1 MQSTLAVLSGGRGA
15 GRGWGGLSP
24 LCLCVRCQGSFPLP
38 WTSLRDTSRV
48 RLLVW
53 EMYMMC
59 WVLGF
64 FKLFGGDGGSHS
76 KTCSLPA
83 LGMPLTPSFAPE
95 VPSRPPTSRPK
106 PDVPCPGAAWACS
119 GPSRGRHSHPQEGGP
134 ACSSPLP
141 CRGPRRGC
149 SSVPSL
155 CNRGAGWA
163 PSLSLSLPLPVPSQ
177 PPPLL
182 CLDLHIR
189 FSKPLTHTHTKYTKK
204 NKKIHKNYKKNLKLS
219 ENYYLLY

>member
-155 CNRGAGWA
+155 CNRGAGLGA
-163 PSLSLSLPLPVPSQ
+163 QPLTFPPPPRSQ
-177 PPPLL
+177 PATPLL

-204 NKKIHKNYKKNLKLS
+204 KQKNSQKL
-219 ENYYLLY
+219 